1 VTAGVDR
8 NARLEVRPVTP
19 DVWPDLLSFF
29 GPSGAYSNCWC
40 TWWRQTSPLFQSGCR
55 GGGAGNRELMRRI
68 TEEGRVP
75 GLLAYSGG
83 EPVGWISVAPRREF
97 GRVLRSPNL
106 KPVPDQP
113 AADVAGA
120 GDVAGAVW
128 SIVCFWIP
136 REQRRRGV
144 AAALLDAAV
153 AYAADQGAERVEA
166 YPIDTRG
173 ARASSA
179 EIFTGTL
186 EMFQR
191 AGFAEVRRRADKR
204 PVVQRALRLPASQ
217 LPAPQLPV
225 R

>member
-1 VTAGVDR
+1 
-8 NARLEVRPVTP
+8 
-19 DVWPDLLSFF
+19 
-29 GPSGAYSNCWC
+29 
-40 TWWRQTSPLFQSGCR
+40 
-55 GGGAGNRELMRRI
+55 
-68 TEEGRVP
+68 VP

-113 AADVAGA
+113 A
-120 GDVAGAVW
+120 GDVARAVW

-191 AGFAEVRRRADKR
+191 AGFADVRRRADKR
-204 PVVQRALRLPASQ
+204 PVVQRALRSPAPQ
-217 LPAPQLPV
+217 PPAPQLPV